1 MKRRNKI
8 LIGLIFFI
16 GISIYVI
23 TQHVLPYAI
32 LHPQRV
38 NSENHLDSNNIPY
51 EVVNL
56 KSFDGINL
64 TGYRVTSLADSTRAS
79 IILVHGI
86 GGCKEHFTSLAISL
100 AELGFESWI
109 FDNRAHGKSEGK
121 FSTYGYLEK
130 KDISIIIDE
139 IKKVRQDAKVGI
151 WGNSLGGAI
160 ALQAMEYDKR
170 LKFGVIESTFTDLR
184 QIVYDYQ
191 ARYFFG
197 IGLKWICDLTLD
209 KASELTDFNP
219 DKVKPL
225 ESVKYINQPVLIAHG
240 NADKNISFEYGKAL
254 FSNLASKEKE
264 FVAVEGGGHYGLF
277 NTGGEN
283 YATKL
288 FNFLLKK
295 SE

>member
-32 LHPQRV
+32 LQPQRV

-51 EVVNL
+51 EVFNL

-170 LKFGVIESTFTDLR
+170 LNFGVIESTFTDLR

>member
-8 LIGLIFFI
+8 LIGLVIFI

-32 LHPQRV
+32 LQPQRV
-38 NSENHLDSNNIPY
+38 NSENHLDSNDIPY

-139 IKKVRQDAKVGI
+139 IKKARQDAKVGI

>member
-32 LHPQRV
+32 LQPQRV

>member
-8 LIGLIFFI
+8 LIGLVIFI

-23 TQHVLPYAI
+23 TQHILPYAI
-32 LHPQRV
+32 LQTQRV
-38 NSENHLDSNNIPY
+38 SSKNHLDSNNIPY

-64 TGYRVTSLADSTRAS
+64 IGYRVPSITDSTRAS

-109 FDNRAHGKSEGK
+109 FDNRAHGKSKGK

-130 KDISIIIDE
+130 KDISIIVDE
-139 IKKVRQDAKVGI
+139 IKKERQGSKVGI

-170 LKFGVIESTFTDLR
+170 LEFGVIESTFTDLR

-191 ARYFFG
+191 ERYCFG

-219 DKVKPL
+219 NKVKPL
-225 ESVKYINQPVLIAHG
+225 ESVKRIKQPVLIAHG
-240 NADKNISFEYGKAL
+240 NADKNISFEYGEAL
-254 FSNLASKEKE
+254 FSNLAPKEKE
-264 FVAVEGGGHYGLF
+264 FVVVEGGGHYGLF
-277 NTGGEN
+277 ETGGKK
-283 YATKL
+283 YAEKL
-288 FNFLLKK
+288 FGFLLKM

>member
-1 MKRRNKI
+1 M
-8 LIGLIFFI
+8 FSVF
-16 GISIYVI
+16 
-23 TQHVLPYAI
+23 
-32 LHPQRV
+32 
-38 NSENHLDSNNIPY
+38 
-51 EVVNL
+51 NL

-139 IKKVRQDAKVGI
+139 IKKVRQDTKVGI

-191 ARYFFG
+191 ARYCFG

-209 KASELTDFNP
+209 KARELTDFNP